1 MELLGSVFCGREKQ
15 NQTAGGAR
23 DGAGIGSLF
32 VPAGVAAGS
41 IVQMTVVA
49 AAMDGATEGSWFVP
63 LAQTTHFVLLVAAS
77 RSVPRGCEWRSG
89 SAAKSAARKMTRIG
103 IRRIIQPGRS

>member
-15 NQTAGGAR
+15 NQSAGGAR

-32 VPAGVAAGS
+32 VPAGVTAGS

-49 AAMDGATEGSWFVP
+49 TAMDGATEGSWLVP
-63 LAQTTHFVLLVAAS
+63 LMQTTHFVVLVAAAS
-77 RSVPRGCEWRSG
+77 SLERGWEWKSG
-89 SAAKSAARKMTRIG
+89 SAAKSTARRMTRAG
-103 IRRIIQPGRS
+103 ILRIIRACRS

>member
-1 MELLGSVFCGREKQ
+1 MQ

-32 VPAGVAAGS
+32 VPADITTGS

-49 AAMDGATEGSWFVP
+49 AAMDGATEGSWLVP
-63 LAQTTHFVLLVAAS
+63 LTQTTHVVLLVEAS
-77 RSVPRGCEWRSG
+77 RSAPRGCEWRSG
-89 SAAKSAARKMTRIG
+89 SAAKSAVSRMTRIG
-103 IRRIIQPGRS
+103 IRRIIRLG